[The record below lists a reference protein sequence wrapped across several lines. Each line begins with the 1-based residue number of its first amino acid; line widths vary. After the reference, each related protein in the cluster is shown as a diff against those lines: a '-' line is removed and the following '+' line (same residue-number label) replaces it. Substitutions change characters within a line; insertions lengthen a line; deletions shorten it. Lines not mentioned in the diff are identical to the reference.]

1 MDTLSFEICVGCL
14 EIFIFQLNKW
24 IYELRSQEKYRCEIM
39 IWELS
44 VCVGETE
51 VKTMTIN
58 EKTREIAW
66 AEKKVDVEPKEPF
79 NKQMEEV
86 QWRLRRMVAL
96 FL

>member
-39 IWELS
+39 IWKLS

-58 EKTREIAW
+58 EKN
-66 AEKKVDVEPKEPF
+66 DVYF
-79 NKQMEEV
+79 TGMEV
-86 QWRLRRMVAL
+86 L
-96 FL
+96 FPLQKPL